1 MSNGSKKAT
10 PESKVRQ
17 SSEVSMLLSPP
28 FLSLGNLLLRFENV
42 AGDDDDDDADKAT
55 VRRVR
60 VCDLRGR
67 PIVNT
72 VSDRLTFR

>member
-28 FLSLGNLLLRFENV
+28 FLSLGNLLLRFKNL
-42 AGDDDDDDADKAT
+42 AGDDGVRNDDADKAT
-55 VRRVR
+55 VRVR
-60 VCDLRGR
+60 DLRGR
-67 PIVNT
+67 RT
-72 VSDRLTFR
+72 TDC